1 MKFDVTIFPQDL
13 NEAAGL
19 ARAVEV
25 YGFDGLWTAETAHN
39 PFLPLTHAASA
50 TEHIMLGTAI
60 AVAFP
65 RSPMVVAQIA
75 WDLAAQSNGRF
86 ILGLGTQIKAH
97 IVHRFS
103 TPWSA
108 PVPRLREYIESLHAI
123 WRSWQT
129 GEPLRYQGEQ
139 YKFSLM
145 TPFFS
150 PGPSKH
156 PDIPVYIAGV
166 NEGLCRLAGEL
177 CQGFHVHSFHTPRY
191 LREVIIPAVEA
202 GAHKAGRS
210 RADVS
215 LNCAVFVVP
224 GRDEQEIRNNAVL
237 VRSQIA
243 FYASTPSYAAVMD
256 LHGWS
261 DARAELTQMARE
273 GRWSEMGDRISDDM
287 LAEFAVIGAPE
298 ELARKVQERYTGLLD
313 RIGYYFAFDPHDSER
328 RELWENAASVF
339 CAH

>member
-13 NEAAGL
+13 NTAAGM
-19 ARAVEV
+19 ARAVED

-39 PFLPLTHAASA
+39 PFLPLTHAAAA
-50 TEHIMLGTAI
+50 TGRITLGTAI

-65 RSPMVVAQIA
+65 RSPMITAQIA
-75 WDLAAQSNGRF
+75 WDLAAQSQGRF

-103 TPWSA
+103 TPWT
-108 PVPRLREYIESLHAI
+108 PPLPRLREYIESLHAI
-123 WRSWQT
+123 WGAWQT
-129 GEPLRYQGEQ
+129 GEPLRYKGEQ
-139 YKFSLM
+139 YQFSLM

-150 PGPSKH
+150 PGPIKH
-156 PDIPVYIAGV
+156 PEIPVYIAGV

-191 LREVIIPAVEA
+191 LREVIIPAIED
-202 GAHKAGRS
+202 GARKAGRS
-210 RADVS
+210 RADIS

-224 GRDEQEIRNNAVL
+224 GRDDQEIRNNAAL
-237 VRSQIA
+237 VRAQIA

-261 DARAELTQMARE
+261 EVRAELTQMARE
-273 GRWSEMGDRISDDM
+273 GRWHDMGDRISDDM
-287 LAEFAVIGAPE
+287 LAEFAVIGPPE
-298 ELARKVQERYTGLLD
+298 ELAHNVQARYAGLLD
-313 RIGYYFAFDPHDSER
+313 RVGYYFAFDPDDAEKHP
-328 RELWENAASVF
+328 LWENAAAVF
-339 CAH
+339 CAR

>member
-1 MKFDVTIFPQDL
+1 MKFDVTVFPTDL
-13 NEAAGL
+13 NTAADL
-19 ARAVEV
+19 ARAVESH
-25 YGFDGLWTAETAHN
+25 GFDGLWTAETAHN
-39 PFLPLTHAASA
+39 PFLPLTHAAAA
-50 TEHIMLGTAI
+50 TSRINLGTAI

-103 TPWSA
+103 TPWTA

-123 WRSWQT
+123 WHAWQT
-129 GEPLRYQGEQ
+129 GEPLRYKGEH
-139 YKFSLM
+139 YSFSLM

-150 PGPSKH
+150 PSPIKY
-156 PDIPVYIAGV
+156 PEIPVYIAGV

-191 LREVIIPAVEA
+191 LREVIIPAIET
-202 GAHKAGRS
+202 GAQKAGRA
-210 RADVS
+210 RAHIS

-224 GRDEQEIRNNAVL
+224 GHSADEVRNNAVM

-261 DARAELTQMARE
+261 DIREELTQMARE
-273 GRWSEMGDRISDDM
+273 GRWHEMGDRINDDM
-287 LAEFAVIGAPE
+287 LNEFAVIGAPE
-298 ELARKVQERYTGLLD
+298 ELAYKVRERYDGLLD
-313 RIGYYFAFDPHDSER
+313 RVGYYFPFDPDDREKHD
-328 RELWENAASVF
+328 LWQQAAAVF
-339 CAH
+339 CGH

>member
-50 TEHIMLGTAI
+50 TEQIALGTAI

-103 TPWSA
+103 APWSA

-123 WRSWQT
+123 WRAWQT
-129 GEPLRYQGEQ
+129 GEPLRYQGEL

-150 PGPSKH
+150 PGPIQH

-202 GAHKAGRS
+202 GARKAGRS

-224 GRDEQEIRNNAVL
+224 GRDQQEIRNNAVL

-261 DARAELTQMARE
+261 DTRVELTQMARE
-273 GRWSEMGDRISDDM
+273 GRWGEMGDRISDDM
-287 LAEFAVIGAPE
+287 LAEFAVVGAPE

-313 RIGYYFAFDPHDSER
+313 RAGYYFAFDPHDSER
-328 RELWENAASVF
+328 RALWENAAAVF
-339 CAH
+339 CAR